1 MNGIGISSK
10 EKYCDLVLEA
20 TVQDM
25 VPKEKKIAL
34 LVKKNNQ
41 TSPLNIRIFCLGF
54 LLHIMKLR
62 GNRFL

>member
-25 VPKEKKIAL
+25 VPKEKKITL
-34 LVKKNNQ
+34 LVKKNNH
-41 TSPLNIRIFCLGF
+41 R
-54 LLHIMKLR
+54 LLL
-62 GNRFL
+62 